1 MEDAVFKRYNPSWLF
16 QCWVMQSHSHLV
28 GYKHRQK
35 HMPPPTQSQFPIRSL
50 YAPRNTLRCHCP
62 PQTHVQWTCRH
73 TLKLLDTFHLT
84 ETWSLCPHTGMQS
97 YTHTHVTVTQVYNCR
112 SPQRHN
118 APTLLHF
125 LQEAPATAQ
134 GTRHLAPE
142 AAAANPRLGALDP
155 TRQGP
160 GSSSFTMH
168 RTPGVPRVRGGTNNP
183 FPSQIGPPRGR
194 KTSPR
199 AELPLAPGRGPRGRV
214 FSLGEAKV
222 LPRPQTS

>member
-73 TLKLLDTFHLT
+73 TLKLMDTFHLT

-97 YTHTHVTVTQVYNCR
+97 YTHTRHSHSGVQLPQSPEAQCSHTPTLPTR
-112 SPQRHN
+112 SPGNSSGDKTFSSRSCCCKPQAWGSGPHKTR
-118 APTLLHF
+118 TREQQLHH
-125 LQEAPATAQ
+125 AQ
-134 GTRHLAPE
+134 
-142 AAAANPRLGALDP
+142 D
-155 TRQGP
+155 
-160 GSSSFTMH
+160 SW
-168 RTPGVPRVRGGTNNP
+168 
-183 FPSQIGPPRGR
+183 GPP
-194 KTSPR
+194 S
-199 AELPLAPGRGPRGRV
+199 
-214 FSLGEAKV
+214 
-222 LPRPQTS
+222 

>member
-1 MEDAVFKRYNPSWLF
+1 MVVPVLSHAKPFPSGRL
-16 QCWVMQSHSHLV
+16 
-28 GYKHRQK
+28 
-35 HMPPPTQSQFPIRSL
+35 
-50 YAPRNTLRCHCP
+50 
-62 PQTHVQWTCRH
+62 QTH
-73 TLKLLDTFHLT
+73 T
-84 ETWSLCPHTGMQS
+84 ETHAPSNTEPVPYQKPLCTKKHSQVSLPSADTRTVDMQTHTQAHGHVS
-97 YTHTHVTVTQVYNCR
+97 FDRDLVTLSTHRHAILHTHTHVTVTQVYNCR

-183 FPSQIGPPRGR
+183 FPSQIRPQRGR

>member
-1 MEDAVFKRYNPSWLF
+1 MRTHTQAHGHVSFDRD
-16 QCWVMQSHSHLV
+16 LV
-28 GYKHRQK
+28 
-35 HMPPPTQSQFPIRSL
+35 
-50 YAPRNTLRCHCP
+50 TLS
-62 PQTHVQWTCRH
+62 THRH
-73 TLKLLDTFHLT
+73 TILYTH
-84 ETWSLCPHTGMQS
+84 
-97 YTHTHVTVTQVYNCR
+97 THTHVTVTQVYNCR

-125 LQEAPATAQ
+125 LQEAPATAE
-134 GTRHLAPE
+134 GTRRLAPE

-155 TRQGP
+155 TRQRL

-168 RTPGVPRVRGGTNNP
+168 RTPGVPQVRGGTNNS
-183 FPSQIGPPRGR
+183 FPSQIGPQRGR

-199 AELPLAPGRGPRGRV
+199 AELPLGPGRGPRGRV